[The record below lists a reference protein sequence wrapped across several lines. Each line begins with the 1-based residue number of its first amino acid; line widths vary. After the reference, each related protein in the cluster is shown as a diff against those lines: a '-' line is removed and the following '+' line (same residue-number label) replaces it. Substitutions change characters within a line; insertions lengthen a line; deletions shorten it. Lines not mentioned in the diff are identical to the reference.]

1 MKKLIPLLVSSILV
15 IGSFGCQD
23 ATKNASETPT
33 TNEATKT
40 AKEAS
45 ANTKTTAKE
54 AAANTKTTAKS
65 TTETSKTPAKE
76 AAANTKTTAKS
87 TTETSKT
94 PAKEAAANTKT
105 TATETATKSL
115 ILSKLTEKIPGSKLA
130 VEDKDGVVTVTG
142 TVPTTADIKKIE
154 PLVKEQ
160 KGVKSVKVEAKA
172 AKAQ

>member
-23 ATKNASETPT
+23 TTKNASETPST
-33 TNEATKT
+33 TNEASKT

-54 AAANTKTTAKS
+54 AAANTKTTAK
-65 TTETSKTPAKE
+65 T
-76 AAANTKTTAKS
+76 

-115 ILSKLTEKIPGSKLA
+115 ILSKLTEKIPGSKLV

>member
-54 AAANTKTTAKS
+54 AAANTKTTAKT
-65 TTETSKTPAKE
+65 TTETSKTPAKQ
-76 AAANTKTTAKS
+76 
-87 TTETSKT
+87 
-94 PAKEAAANTKT
+94 AAANTKT

-142 TVPTTADIKKIE
+142 TVPTTADLKKIE

>member
-23 ATKNASETPT
+23 TTKNASETPST
-33 TNEATKT
+33 TNEASKT

-54 AAANTKTTAKS
+54 AAANTKTTAK
-65 TTETSKTPAKE
+65 T
-76 AAANTKTTAKS
+76 

-115 ILSKLTEKIPGSKLA
+115 ILSKLTEKIPGSKLV

-142 TVPTTADIKKIE
+142 TVPTTDDIKKIE